1 MWPATDGPGPT
12 RANIETFCEYCEAA
26 CVRLLHHPCWAR
38 AWHHNITQSLL
49 SEPGPSVS
57 LDSEPVVS
65 LCPPGRDIVR
75 DNETLPP
82 DNN

>member
-26 CVRLLHHPCWAR
+26 CVRLLQPPCWAR

-49 SEPGPSVS
+49 SLGARTQCQLRLGASCELVS
-57 LDSEPVVS
+57 ARARHCE
-65 LCPPGRDIVR
+65 R
-75 DNETLPP
+75 
-82 DNN
+82 